1 MAHIICFLTLNWYY
15 IEIMRIT
22 PQEQALHVDLAE
34 EEAMARLL
42 PRSPL
47 LSSHTRGWD
56 GILVQHHQQPAWEM
70 PVYAPSHHTLSIH
83 HSSHVT
89 ESERVLDGKW
99 RTENIHQGDVALIP
113 ANVIHQK
120 RWRRDCS
127 FTLLMLD
134 PAYVAQLAAE
144 ALDGVGHV
152 SLKETRLEVLPQF
165 AQSDPLLYQIGVA
178 LKSELETEHPSTPL
192 YIDSLITAL
201 TAHLIRHYSTTSLKT
216 PASIP
221 GLSPYQ
227 LERAIAYINTDLTQ
241 ELNLAKLAA
250 VVGVSKFYFC
260 WLFKQSMGTTPHQ
273 YVLQQRVE
281 RAKQLLKQHQAS
293 IADVALQCG
302 FTNQSH
308 LNRHF
313 KRLTGITPLTFLKQ

>member
-1 MAHIICFLTLNWYY
+1 
-15 IEIMRIT
+15 MRT
-22 PQEQALHVDLAE
+22 TSQEQALHVDLAE
-34 EEAMARLL
+34 EKATAKLL

-47 LSSHTRGWD
+47 LSSHTRGWE

-83 HSSHVT
+83 HSSHST

-99 RTENIHQGDVALIP
+99 RTEHIHQGDVALIP
-113 ANVIHQK
+113 ANVPHQK

-134 PAYVAQLAAE
+134 PTYVARFAE
-144 ALDGVGHV
+144 DALDGAGTV
-152 SLKETRLEVLPQF
+152 SLKETCLEMLPQF
-165 AQSDPLLYQIGVA
+165 AKSDPLLYQIGVA

-201 TAHLIRHYSTTSLKT
+201 TAHLIRHYSTISLKLPT
-216 PASIP
+216 STP

-227 LERAIAYINTDLTQ
+227 LERAIAYINADLTQ
-241 ELNLAKLAA
+241 ELNLVELAA
-250 VVGVSKFYFC
+250 VAGISKFYFC
-260 WLFKQSMGTTPHQ
+260 RLFKQSMGTTPHQ

-281 RAKQLLKQHQAS
+281 RAKQLLKQHQNS

-313 KRLTGITPLTFLKQ
+313 KRLTGITPLAFLKQ